1 MKSVFGRRQ
10 CGNGEPGYA
19 REKVMESYGNAENQA
34 ARKYGIDDSGLE
46 IATLLVKSGHLADS
60 QLTYAQRVKAK
71 LLTPRTLVGV
81 LLELGFFSRE
91 QLRETLRNNIVS
103 VKLGALL
110 VELGYLK
117 PAELQAAL
125 GIQRDGENC
134 KMLGEILV
142 EQRFIEEY
150 TLAEVLAFQL
160 GYPFIDLDAANIDR
174 ALLAKV
180 PQHWLSQHSFVPVKE
195 ENGKVVVAIADP
207 LNTEGRRT
215 AEKLFGQGTTSF
227 AICTMKAIRDTLTS
241 LKRGMVQGDG
251 PATDEH
257 TVTGIVNSIFEE
269 ALKEGASD
277 IHIEPMRSVL
287 RVRFRRDGML
297 VLYKD
302 FARELASPV
311 SSRIKVMAEA
321 DIAERRRHQDGRICY
336 ESAKSGSTLDMRVSF
351 YVTIHGEKI
360 VLRLLSMKGELLDLK
375 EIGMPARMLERFIDD
390 ALDTPSGVLIVTGP
404 TGSGKTST
412 LYSCVHHLNDLNTC
426 IVTAEEPVEYVI
438 EGIAQCSIN
447 QKIGVTFEETL
458 RHIVRQDPDIIV
470 LGEIRDSFSAETAI
484 QAALTGHKVLTTF
497 HTEDSVGGLLR
508 LMNMNIEPFLIAST
522 VVCVLA
528 QRLLRR
534 ICPECSETYLPT
546 PTELRRIG
554 YSNADLRGAEFRTG
568 RGCSKCRY
576 SGYRGRVGVF
586 EMLIL
591 NELVKDAILSK
602 KTSYEIRKISTESTG
617 MVTLLESGLC
627 KAAAGLVS
635 LHDTVRLL
643 PRIGKPRTIAE
654 IRRLLGE

>member
-1 MKSVFGRRQ
+1 MSAVKAKLPKRDGTRDAGEGFMESS
-10 CGNGEPGYA
+10 CNSGNGT
-19 REKVMESYGNAENQA
+19 V
-34 ARKYGIDDSGLE
+34 RKDGVVDSGLE
-46 IATLLVKSGHLADS
+46 IATLLVKSGYLADS
-60 QLTYAQRVKAK
+60 QLIYAQRVKAK
-71 LLTPRTLVGV
+71 LLSPRTLVAV
-81 LLELGFFSRE
+81 LLELGFFTRE
-91 QLRETLRNNIVS
+91 QLRETLRSHIIS

-117 PAELQAAL
+117 SSELQAAL

-160 GYPFIDLDAANIDR
+160 GLPYLDLDAAAIDR
-174 ALLAKV
+174 SLLARV
-180 PQHWLSQHSFVPVKE
+180 PQHWLTQHSFIPVKQE
-195 ENGKVVVAIADP
+195 GGHVLVAIADP
-207 LNTEGRRT
+207 LNMEGRKT
-215 AEKLFGQGTTSF
+215 AEKLFGQGTVF
-227 AICTMKAIRDTLTS
+227 AISTLKGIRDTVTS
-241 LKRGMVQGDG
+241 LKKGVLQGDCT
-251 PATDEH
+251 ATDEH
-257 TVTGIVNSIFEE
+257 TVTGIVNSLFEE

-297 VLYKD
+297 MLYKD
-302 FARELASPV
+302 FAKELALPI

-336 ESAKSGSTLDMRVSF
+336 ESAKSGATLDMRVSF
-351 YVTIHGEKI
+351 YITIHGEKI

-375 EIGMPARMLERFIDD
+375 EIGMPARMLDRFMDD

-412 LYSCVHHLNDLNTC
+412 LYSCVQHLNDLNTS

-497 HTEDSVGGLLR
+497 HTEDAVGGLLR
-508 LMNMNIEPFLIAST
+508 LMNMNIEAFLIAST

-534 ICPECSETYLPT
+534 ICPACSEPYLPT
-546 PTELRRIG
+546 STELRRIG
-554 YSNADLRGAEFRTG
+554 YSNVELRGAEFKVG
-568 RGCSKCRY
+568 RGCAKCRY
-576 SGYRGRVGVF
+576 
-586 EMLIL
+586 
-591 NELVKDAILSK
+591 
-602 KTSYEIRKISTESTG
+602 TPT
-617 MVTLLESGLC
+617 
-627 KAAAGLVS
+627 
-635 LHDTVRLL
+635 L
-643 PRIGKPRTIAE
+643 PR
-654 IRRLLGE
+654 

>member
-1 MKSVFGRRQ
+1 MQTDFTDGRTD
-10 CGNGEPGYA
+10 
-19 REKVMESYGNAENQA
+19 
-34 ARKYGIDDSGLE
+34 RKEGALDSGLE
-46 IATLLVKSGHLADS
+46 LAAMLVKGGLLADD
-60 QLTYAQRVKAK
+60 QLKYAQRVKNK
-71 LLTPRTLVGV
+71 LPAPRTLVAV
-81 LLELGFFSRE
+81 MLELSFFTRE
-91 QLRETLRNNIVS
+91 QLRETLRSNIVS

-125 GIQRDGENC
+125 GIQREGDNC

-142 EQRFIEEY
+142 EQRFIQEY
-150 TLAEVLAFQL
+150 TLAEALASQL
-160 GYPFIDLDAANIDR
+160 GYPYLELEASDIDR
-174 ALLAKV
+174 ALLARV
-180 PQHWLSQHSFVPVKE
+180 PPQWIAQHSFVPVRE
-195 ENGKVVVAIADP
+195 EHGQVLVAIADP
-207 LNTEGRRT
+207 LNVEGRKT
-215 AEKLFGQGTTSF
+215 AEKLFGAGTTF
-227 AICTMKAIRDTLTS
+227 AISTLKAIREAVTL
-241 LKRGMVQGDG
+241 LKRGIMQGDG
-251 PATDEH
+251 TATDEH

-269 ALKEGASD
+269 AVKEGASD
-277 IHIEPMRSVL
+277 IHIEPMRGAL
-287 RVRFRRDGML
+287 RIRFRRDGML
-297 VLYKD
+297 TLYKD
-302 FARELASPV
+302 FAKELALPI
-311 SSRIKVMAEA
+311 SSRIKVMSEA

-336 ESAKSGSTLDMRVSF
+336 ESAKSGSTIDMRVSF
-351 YVTIHGEKI
+351 YVTIYGEKI
-360 VLRLLSMKGELLDLK
+360 VLRLLSKKGELLDLK
-375 EIGMPARMLERFIDD
+375 EIGMPARMLEKFTDD

-412 LYSCVHHLNDLNTC
+412 LYSCIRHLNDLNTS

-470 LGEIRDSFSAETAI
+470 LGEMRDNFSAETAI

-508 LMNMNIEPFLIAST
+508 LMNMNIEAFLIAST
-522 VVCVLA
+522 VVCVLS

-534 ICPECSETYLPT
+534 ICPECAEPYLPT

-554 YSNADLRGAEFRTG
+554 YNNLDLRGAEFSIG

-591 NELVKDAILSK
+591 NEMVKDAILSK
-602 KTSYEIRKISTESTG
+602 KTSYEIRKISTETTG

-627 KAAAGLVS
+627 KAASGLVS
-635 LHDTVRLL
+635 LQDTVRLL
-643 PRIGKPRTIAE
+643 PRIGKPRSIAE

>member
-1 MKSVFGRRQ
+1 
-10 CGNGEPGYA
+10 
-19 REKVMESYGNAENQA
+19 MESAGSDGGGTD
-34 ARKYGIDDSGLE
+34 RKQGMSDSGLE
-46 IATLLVKSGHLADS
+46 IAAMLVKSGHLADD
-60 QLTYAQRVKAK
+60 QLKYAQRVKSK
-71 LLTPRTLVGV
+71 LLSPRTLISVM
-81 LLELGFFSRE
+81 LDLGFFSKE
-91 QLRETLRNNIVS
+91 QLRETLRSDIVS

-117 PAELQAAL
+117 PSELQAAL
-125 GIQRDGENC
+125 GLQLEGDNT

-160 GYPFIDLDAANIDR
+160 GYPYIELSAAAIDR
-174 ALLAKV
+174 TLLARV
-180 PQHWLSQHSFVPVKE
+180 PPHWIAQHRFIPVKE
-195 ENGKVVVAIADP
+195 ENGNVLVAIGDP
-207 LNTEGRRT
+207 LNMEARKT
-215 AEKLFGQGTTSF
+215 AEKLFGSGTTF
-227 AICTMKAIRDTLTS
+227 AISTLKGIREAIS
-241 LKRGMVQGDG
+241 ILKRGIIQGEG

-269 ALKEGASD
+269 ALKDGASD
-277 IHIEPMRSVL
+277 IHIEPMRGAL

-297 VLYKD
+297 SLYKD
-302 FARELASPV
+302 FAKELALPI

-336 ESAKSGSTLDMRVSF
+336 ESAKSGTTLDMRVSF
-351 YVTIHGEKI
+351 YVTIYGEKI

-375 EIGMPARMLERFIDD
+375 EIGMPARMLERFTDD

-426 IVTAEEPVEYVI
+426 IVTAEEPVEYLI
-438 EGIAQCSIN
+438 EGVAQCSIN
-447 QKIGVTFEETL
+447 PKIGVTFEETL
-458 RHIVRQDPDIIV
+458 RHIVRQDPDIVV

-508 LMNMNIEPFLIAST
+508 LMNMNIEAFLIAST

-534 ICPECSETYLPT
+534 ICPACSEPYQPT

-554 YSNADLRGAEFRTG
+554 YSNTELQGAEFAIG
-568 RGCSKCRY
+568 RGCPKCRF

-602 KTSYEIRKISTESTG
+602 KTSYEIRKISTETTG
-617 MVTLLESGLC
+617 MVSLLESGLC
-627 KAAAGLVS
+627 KAARGLVS
-635 LHDTVRLL
+635 LQDTVRLL
-643 PRIGKPRTIAE
+643 PRIGKPRPIVE

>member
-1 MKSVFGRRQ
+1 MQTDSS
-10 CGNGEPGYA
+10 
-19 REKVMESYGNAENQA
+19 ESGGTD
-34 ARKYGIDDSGLE
+34 RKEGASDSGIE
-46 IATLLVKSGHLADS
+46 IAGMLVKSGYLADT
-60 QLTYAQRVKAK
+60 QLHYAQRVKKK
-71 LLTPRTLVGV
+71 LLSPRTLIAVM
-81 LLELGFFSRE
+81 LELGFFTKE
-91 QLRETLRNNIVS
+91 QLRDTLRSNIVS

-125 GIQRDGENC
+125 GIQREGENG

-142 EQRFIEEY
+142 EQRFIEEF

-160 GYPFIDLDAANIDR
+160 GYPYLDLDLATIDR
-174 ALLAKV
+174 SLLARV
-180 PQHWLSQHSFVPVKE
+180 PPHWIAQHSFIPVKE
-195 ENGKVVVAIADP
+195 ENGRVLVAIADP
-207 LNTEGRRT
+207 LNMEGRKT
-215 AEKLFGQGTTSF
+215 AEKLFGAGTCF
-227 AICTMKAIRDTLTS
+227 AIATLKGIREAVSALR
-241 LKRGMVQGDG
+241 RGILQGDG
-251 PATDEH
+251 TATDEH

-269 ALKEGASD
+269 ALKDGASD
-277 IHIEPMRSVL
+277 IHIEPMRGNL
-287 RVRFRRDGML
+287 RVRFRRDGIL
-297 VLYKD
+297 ILYKD
-302 FARELASPV
+302 FPKELALPV

-351 YVTIHGEKI
+351 YVTIYGEKI
-360 VLRLLSMKGELLDLK
+360 VLRLLSKKGELLDLK
-375 EIGMPARMLERFIDD
+375 EIGMPARMLERFMDD
-390 ALDTPSGVLIVTGP
+390 ALDTPSGVMIITGP

-470 LGEIRDSFSAETAI
+470 LGEIRDNFSAETAI

-508 LMNMNIEPFLIAST
+508 LMNMNIEAFLIAST
-522 VVCVLA
+522 VVCVLS

-534 ICPECSETYLPT
+534 ICPECREPYLPT

-554 YSNADLRGAEFRTG
+554 YSNLELRGAEFSIG
-568 RGCSKCRY
+568 RGCAKCRY

-602 KTSYEIRKISTESTG
+602 KTSYEIRRISTESTG
-617 MVTLLESGLC
+617 MVTLLESGLS
-627 KAAAGLVS
+627 KAAQGVVS
-635 LHDTVRLL
+635 LQDTVRLL
-643 PRIGKPRTIAE
+643 PRIGKPRPIAE

>member
-1 MKSVFGRRQ
+1 MAPDGTLPVDTGRKE
-10 CGNGEPGYA
+10 GA
-19 REKVMESYGNAENQA
+19 S
-34 ARKYGIDDSGLE
+34 DSGFE
-46 IATLLVKSGHLADS
+46 IATLLIKSGHLS
-60 QLTYAQRVKAK
+60 EQQLGYAQRVKQK
-71 LLTPRTLVGV
+71 LLTPRTLTAVM
-81 LLELGFFSRE
+81 LELNFFSKDE
-91 QLRETLRNNIVS
+91 LRETLRHNIVS

-125 GIQRDGENC
+125 GIQRDGGHS
-134 KMLGEILV
+134 KMLGEVLV
-142 EQRFIEEY
+142 EQRFIEEF
-150 TLAEVLAFQL
+150 TLAEVVAFQL
-160 GYPFIDLDAANIDR
+160 GYPYLELDPEQVDR
-174 ALLAKV
+174 NLLGKM
-180 PQHWLSQHSFVPVKE
+180 PQHWIAQHSFIPVKE
-195 ENGKVVVAIADP
+195 EKGRVLVAIADP
-207 LNTEGRRT
+207 LNAEARRT
-215 AEKLFGQGTTSF
+215 AEKLFGPTTTF
-227 AICTMKAIRDTLTS
+227 AITTLKGIRETVS
-241 LKRGMVQGDG
+241 VLKRGIVQGDG
-251 PATDEH
+251 TATDEH

-269 ALKEGASD
+269 ALKEGVSD
-277 IHIEPMRSVL
+277 IHIEPMRAAL

-302 FARELASPV
+302 FPKELAMPV
-311 SSRIKVMAEA
+311 SSRIKIMAEA

-336 ESAKSGSTLDMRVSF
+336 ESAKSGAVLDLRVSF
-351 YVTIHGEKI
+351 YVTIYGEKT
-360 VLRLLSMKGELLDLK
+360 VLRLLSKKGDLLDLK
-375 EIGMPARMLERFIDD
+375 DIGMPARMLERFGDD

-412 LYSCVHHLNDLNTC
+412 LYSCVRYLNDPSTC
-426 IVTAEEPVEYVI
+426 IVTVEEPVEYVI
-438 EGIAQCSIN
+438 EGVAQCSIN
-447 QKIGVTFEETL
+447 QKIGVTFDETL

-508 LMNMNIEPFLIAST
+508 LMNMSIEPFLIAST

-534 ICPECSETYLPT
+534 ICPDCRESYLPT

-554 YSNADLRGAEFRTG
+554 YSNQELRGAEFSIG
-568 RGCSKCRY
+568 RGCPKCRY

-617 MVTLLESGLC
+617 MVTLLESGLA
-627 KAAAGLVS
+627 KAAQGIVS
-635 LHDTVRLL
+635 LQDTVRLL
-643 PRIGKPRTIAE
+643 PRIGKPRPIQE
-654 IRRLLGE
+654 IRHLLGE

>member
-1 MKSVFGRRQ
+1 MQTDFTDGRTD
-10 CGNGEPGYA
+10 
-19 REKVMESYGNAENQA
+19 
-34 ARKYGIDDSGLE
+34 RKEGALDSGLE
-46 IATLLVKSGHLADS
+46 LAAMLVKGGLLADD
-60 QLTYAQRVKAK
+60 QLKYAQRVKNK
-71 LLTPRTLVGV
+71 LPAPRTLVAV
-81 LLELGFFSRE
+81 MLELSFFTRE
-91 QLRETLRNNIVS
+91 QLRETLRSNIVS

-125 GIQRDGENC
+125 GIQREGDNC

-142 EQRFIEEY
+142 EQRFIQEY
-150 TLAEVLAFQL
+150 TLAEALASQL
-160 GYPFIDLDAANIDR
+160 GYPYLELEASDIDR
-174 ALLAKV
+174 ALLARV
-180 PQHWLSQHSFVPVKE
+180 PPQWIAQHSFVPVRE
-195 ENGKVVVAIADP
+195 EHGQVLVAIADP
-207 LNTEGRRT
+207 LNVEGRKT
-215 AEKLFGQGTTSF
+215 AEKLFGAGTTF
-227 AICTMKAIRDTLTS
+227 AISTLKAIREAVTL
-241 LKRGMVQGDG
+241 LKRGIMQGDG
-251 PATDEH
+251 TATDEH

-269 ALKEGASD
+269 AVKEGASD
-277 IHIEPMRSVL
+277 IHIEPMRGAL
-287 RVRFRRDGML
+287 RIRFRRDGML
-297 VLYKD
+297 TLYKD
-302 FARELASPV
+302 FAKELALPI
-311 SSRIKVMAEA
+311 SSRIKVMSEA

-336 ESAKSGSTLDMRVSF
+336 ESAKSGSTIDMRVSF
-351 YVTIHGEKI
+351 YVTIYGEKI
-360 VLRLLSMKGELLDLK
+360 VLRLLSKKGELLDLK
-375 EIGMPARMLERFIDD
+375 EIGMPARMLEKFTDD

-412 LYSCVHHLNDLNTC
+412 LYSCIRHLNDLNTS

-470 LGEIRDSFSAETAI
+470 LGEMRDNFSAETAI

-508 LMNMNIEPFLIAST
+508 LMNMNIEAFLIAST
-522 VVCVLA
+522 VVCVLSP
-528 QRLLRR
+528 RLLRR
-534 ICPECSETYLPT
+534 ICPECAEPYLPT

-554 YSNADLRGAEFRTG
+554 YNNLDLRGAEFSIG

-591 NELVKDAILSK
+591 NEMVKDAILSK
-602 KTSYEIRKISTESTG
+602 KTSYEIRKISTETTG

-627 KAAAGLVS
+627 KAASGLVS
-635 LHDTVRLL
+635 LQDTVRLL
-643 PRIGKPRTIAE
+643 PRIGKPRSIAE

>member
-1 MKSVFGRRQ
+1 MDSIYVSSTDRKE
-10 CGNGEPGYA
+10 GE
-19 REKVMESYGNAENQA
+19 S
-34 ARKYGIDDSGLE
+34 DSGLE
-46 IATLLVKSGHLADS
+46 LAAMLVRSGFLESD
-60 QLTYAQRVKAK
+60 QLKYAQRVKRK
-71 LLTPRTLVGV
+71 LPTQRTLIAVM
-81 LLELGFFSRE
+81 LELGFFTRE
-91 QLRETLRNNIVS
+91 QLRETLRSNIVS

-125 GIQRDGENC
+125 GIQREGDNC

-142 EQRFIEEY
+142 EQRFIQEY
-150 TLAEVLAFQL
+150 TLAEALASQL
-160 GYPFIDLDAANIDR
+160 GYPYIELEAGDIDR
-174 ALLAKV
+174 ALLARV
-180 PQHWLSQHSFVPVKE
+180 PPQWIAQHSFIPVRE
-195 ENGKVVVAIADP
+195 EHGQVVVAIADP
-207 LNTEGRRT
+207 LNLEGRKT
-215 AEKLFGQGTTSF
+215 AEKLFGTGTTF
-227 AICTMKAIRDTLTS
+227 AIATLKGIREVVST
-241 LKRGMVQGDG
+241 LKRGILQGDST
-251 PATDEH
+251 ATDEH

-277 IHIEPMRSVL
+277 IHIEPMRSAL

-297 VLYKD
+297 TLYKD
-302 FARELASPV
+302 FAKELAMPI

-321 DIAERRRHQDGRICY
+321 DIAERRRHQDGRLCY

-351 YVTIHGEKI
+351 YVTIYGEKI
-360 VLRLLSMKGELLDLK
+360 VLRLLSKKGELLDLHD
-375 EIGMPARMLERFIDD
+375 IGMPSRMLEKFMDD

-412 LYSCVHHLNDLNTC
+412 LYSCVRHLNAPNTC

-508 LMNMNIEPFLIAST
+508 LMNMNIEAFLIAST
-522 VVCVLA
+522 VVCVLS

-534 ICPECSETYLPT
+534 ICPECTEPYLPT

-554 YSNADLRGAEFRTG
+554 YSNLDLRGAEFSIG

-586 EMLIL
+586 EMLVL

-602 KTSYEIRKISTESTG
+602 KTSYEIRKISTETTG
-617 MVTLLESGLC
+617 MVTLLECGLC
-627 KAAAGLVS
+627 KAARGEVS
-635 LHDTVRLL
+635 LQDAVRLL
-643 PRIGKPRTIAE
+643 PRIGKPRPIAE

>member
-1 MKSVFGRRQ
+1 MPTDLIHGSSTERK
-10 CGNGEPGYA
+10 E
-19 REKVMESYGNAENQA
+19 RES
-34 ARKYGIDDSGLE
+34 DSGQEL
-46 IATLLVKSGHLADS
+46 AAMLVKSGFLDAD
-60 QLTYAQRVKAK
+60 QLKYAQRVKRK
-71 LLTPRTLVGV
+71 LPTQRTLIAVM
-81 LLELGFFSRE
+81 LELNLFTRD
-91 QLRETLRNNIVS
+91 QLRDTLRCNIVS

-117 PAELQAAL
+117 PSELQAAL
-125 GIQRDGENC
+125 GIQMEGDNC

-142 EQRFIEEY
+142 EQRFIQEY
-150 TLAEVLAFQL
+150 TLAEALASQL
-160 GYPFIDLDAANIDR
+160 GFPYLELDATQIDR
-174 ALLAKV
+174 ALLARV
-180 PQHWLSQHSFVPVKE
+180 PPQWIAQHSFIPVRE
-195 ENGKVVVAIADP
+195 ENGQIVVAIADP
-207 LNTEGRRT
+207 LNLEGRRT
-215 AEKLFGQGTTSF
+215 AEKLFGAGTTF
-227 AICTMKAIRDTLTS
+227 AISTLKGIREVVST
-241 LKRGMVQGDG
+241 LKRGVLQTDNT
-251 PATDEH
+251 ATDEH

-269 ALKEGASD
+269 ALREGASD
-277 IHIEPMRSVL
+277 IHIEPMRGTL

-297 VLYKD
+297 TLYKD
-302 FARELASPV
+302 FSRELAMPI

-351 YVTIHGEKI
+351 YVTIYGEKI
-360 VLRLLSMKGELLDLK
+360 VLRLLSKKGELLDLND
-375 EIGMPARMLERFIDD
+375 IGMPARMLEKFMDD

-412 LYSCVHHLNDLNTC
+412 LYSCIRHLNDPSSC

-447 QKIGVTFEETL
+447 HKIGVTFEETL

-470 LGEIRDSFSAETAI
+470 LGEIRDNFSAETAI

-508 LMNMNIEPFLIAST
+508 LMNMNIEAFLIAST
-522 VVCVLA
+522 VVCVLS

-534 ICPECSETYLPT
+534 ICPECAEPYLPT

-554 YSNADLRGAEFRTG
+554 YSNLDLRGAQFSIG
-568 RGCSKCRY
+568 RGCPKCRY
-576 SGYRGRVGVF
+576 SGYRGRIGVF
-586 EMLIL
+586 EMLVL
-591 NELVKDAILSK
+591 NELVKDAILGK
-602 KTSYEIRKISTESTG
+602 KTSYEIRKISIESTG

-627 KAAAGLVS
+627 KAARGEVS
-635 LHDTVRLL
+635 LQDAVRLL
-643 PRIGKPRTIAE
+643 PRIGRPRPITE

>member
-1 MKSVFGRRQ
+1 METAGSNAAGSGR
-10 CGNGEPGYA
+10 
-19 REKVMESYGNAENQA
+19 KDES
-34 ARKYGIDDSGLE
+34 RDSGLE
-46 IATLLVKSGHLADS
+46 IATLLIKSGFLADE
-60 QLTYAQRVKAK
+60 QLKYAQRVKNK
-71 LLTPRTLVGV
+71 LLTPRTLVAV
-81 LLELGFFSRE
+81 MLELGFFSKE
-91 QLRETLRNNIVS
+91 QLRETLRSNIVS

-125 GIQRDGENC
+125 GLQRDGGHS
-134 KMLGEILV
+134 KMLGEVLV

-150 TLAEVLAFQL
+150 TLAEVIAFQL
-160 GYPFIDLDAANIDR
+160 GYPYLDLDPETVDR
-174 ALLAKV
+174 TLLAKM
-180 PQHWLSQHSFVPVKE
+180 PQHWIAQHSFIPVKE
-195 ENGKVVVAIADP
+195 EKGRVLVAIADP
-207 LNTEGRRT
+207 LNMEARRS
-215 AEKLFGQGTTSF
+215 AEKLFGSGTCF
-227 AICTMKAIRDTLTS
+227 AIATLKGIRETVSS
-241 LKRGMVQGDG
+241 LKRGVVQGDG
-251 PATDEH
+251 TATDEH

-269 ALKEGASD
+269 ALKDGVSD
-277 IHIEPMRSVL
+277 IHIEPLRAAL

-297 VLYKD
+297 LLYKD
-302 FARELASPV
+302 FQKELAMPI

-336 ESAKSGSTLDMRVSF
+336 ESAKSGSVLDMRVSF
-351 YVTIHGEKI
+351 YVTIYGEKI
-360 VLRLLSMKGELLDLK
+360 VLRLLSKKGDLLDLK
-375 EIGMPARMLERFIDD
+375 DIGMPSRMLERFIDD
-390 ALDTPSGVLIVTGP
+390 ALDTPSGVMIVTGP

-412 LYSCVHHLNDLNTC
+412 LYSCVRQLNDPSTC

-447 QKIGVTFEETL
+447 PKIGVTFEETL

-508 LMNMNIEPFLIAST
+508 LMNMNIEAFLIAST
-522 VVCVLA
+522 VVCVLS

-534 ICPECSETYLPT
+534 ICPDCSEPYLPT

-554 YSNADLRGAEFRTG
+554 YSNLELRGADFSIG
-568 RGCSKCRY
+568 RGCPKCRY

-617 MVTLLESGLC
+617 MVTLLESGLS
-627 KAAAGLVS
+627 KAAQGIVS
-635 LHDTVRLL
+635 LQDTVRLL
-643 PRIGKPRTIAE
+643 PRIGKPRPIAE
-654 IRRLLGE
+654 IRHLLGE

>member
-1 MKSVFGRRQ
+1 MQTHGSSGSDRKEV
-10 CGNGEPGYA
+10 GE
-19 REKVMESYGNAENQA
+19 
-34 ARKYGIDDSGLE
+34 SGVE
-46 IATLLVKSGHLADS
+46 IASLLVKSGCLTEE
-60 QLTYAQRVKAK
+60 QLTYAQRVKGK
-71 LLTPRTLVGV
+71 LASPRTLTAVM
-81 LLELGFFSRE
+81 LELGFFSKE
-91 QLRETLRNNIVS
+91 QLRETLRRNIVS

-125 GIQRDGENC
+125 GHQLEGENT

-160 GYPFIDLDAANIDR
+160 GYPFLDLDAASIDR
-174 ALLAKV
+174 NLLAKV
-180 PQHWLSQHSFVPVKE
+180 PPHWIAQHSFIPVKE
-195 ENGKVVVAIADP
+195 ENGQVVVAIADP
-207 LNTEGRRT
+207 LNMEGRKT
-215 AEKLFGQGTTSF
+215 AEKLFGSGTTF
-227 AICTMKAIRDTLTS
+227 AIATLKGIRSAVSS
-241 LKRGMVQGDG
+241 LKRGIVQADG
-251 PATDEH
+251 TATDEH

-269 ALKEGASD
+269 AFKEGASD
-277 IHIEPMRSVL
+277 IHIEPMRSAL

-297 VLYKD
+297 TLYKD
-302 FARELASPV
+302 FSKELALPIA
-311 SSRIKVMAEA
+311 SRIKVMAEA

-336 ESAKSGSTLDMRVSF
+336 ESAKSGATLDMRVSF
-351 YVTIHGEKI
+351 YVTIYGEKI

-375 EIGMPARMLERFIDD
+375 EIGMSARMLERFMDD

-412 LYSCVHHLNDLNTC
+412 LYSCVHHLNNLNTS

-458 RHIVRQDPDIIV
+458 RHIVRQDPDTVV
-470 LGEIRDSFSAETAI
+470 LGEIRDTFSAETAI

-508 LMNMNIEPFLIAST
+508 LMNMNIEAFLIAST

-534 ICPECSETYLPT
+534 ICPDCAEPYLPT

-554 YSNADLRGAEFRTG
+554 YSNNELRGAEFLLG
-568 RGCSKCRY
+568 RGCAKCRY

-602 KTSYEIRKISTESTG
+602 KTSYEIRKISTETTG
-617 MVTLLESGLC
+617 LVTLLESGLC
-627 KAAAGLVS
+627 KAARGVVS
-635 LHDTVRLL
+635 LQDTVRLL
-643 PRIGKPRTIAE
+643 PRIGKPRSIAE

>member
-1 MKSVFGRRQ
+1 MQ
-10 CGNGEPGYA
+10 GEVTNDA
-19 REKVMESYGNAENQA
+19 TA
-34 ARKYGIDDSGLE
+34 ARKDGTSDSGLE
-46 IATLLVKSGHLADS
+46 IATLLVKSGYLADG
-60 QLTYAQRVKAK
+60 QLTYAQRVKKK
-71 LLTPRTLVGV
+71 LPTPRTLIAVM
-81 LLELGFFSRE
+81 LELNFFTKE

-125 GIQRDGENC
+125 GIQRDGGHS
-134 KMLGEILV
+134 KMLGEVLV
-142 EQRFIEEY
+142 EQRFIEDF
-150 TLAEVLAFQL
+150 TLAEVIAFQL
-160 GYPFIDLDAANIDR
+160 GFPYLDLTPEMIDR
-174 ALLAKV
+174 ALLSRM
-180 PQHWLSQHSFVPVKE
+180 PQHWIAQHSFIPVKE
-195 ENGKVVVAIADP
+195 DKGQILVAIADP
-207 LNTEGRRT
+207 LNLEARRT
-215 AEKLFGQGTTSF
+215 AEKLFGTGTSF
-227 AICTMKAIRDTLTS
+227 AIATLKGIRETVSS
-241 LKRGMVQGDG
+241 LKRGIVPGDG
-251 PATDEH
+251 TATDEH

-269 ALKEGASD
+269 ALKDGVSD
-277 IHIEPMRSVL
+277 IHIEPMHAAL

-302 FARELASPV
+302 FTKELAMPV
-311 SSRIKVMAEA
+311 SSRIKIMAEA

-336 ESAKSGSTLDMRVSF
+336 ESAKSGTTLDMRVSF
-351 YVTIHGEKI
+351 YVTIYGEKI
-360 VLRLLSMKGELLDLK
+360 VLRLLSKKGDLLDLK
-375 EIGMPARMLERFIDD
+375 DIGMPSRMLEHFMDD
-390 ALDTPSGVLIVTGP
+390 ALDTPSGVIIVTGP

-412 LYSCVHHLNDLNTC
+412 LYSCVRHLNDPSTC

-447 QKIGVTFEETL
+447 PKIGVTFEETL
-458 RHIVRQDPDIIV
+458 RHIVRQDPDVIV

-508 LMNMNIEPFLIAST
+508 LMNMNIEAFLIAST

-534 ICPECSETYLPT
+534 ICPDCCEPYLPT
-546 PTELRRIG
+546 PTELRRIS
-554 YSNADLRGAEFRTG
+554 YSNAELRGAEFSIG
-568 RGCSKCRY
+568 RGCPKCRY

-602 KTSYEIRKISTESTG
+602 KTSYEIRKISTDTTG
-617 MVTLLESGLC
+617 MVTLLEAGLS
-627 KAAAGLVS
+627 KAAQGLVS
-635 LHDTVRLL
+635 LQDTVRLL
-643 PRIGKPRTIAE
+643 PRIGKPRPIAE
-654 IRRLLGE
+654 IRHLLGE

>member
-1 MKSVFGRRQ
+1 
-10 CGNGEPGYA
+10 
-19 REKVMESYGNAENQA
+19 MESYGNYPNQA
-34 ARKYGIDDSGLE
+34 VRKDGMDDSGLE
-46 IATLLVKSGHLADS
+46 IASLLVKSGYLAEN
-60 QLTYAQRVKAK
+60 QLAYAQRVKTK
-71 LLTPRTLVGV
+71 LVTPRTLIAV

-91 QLRETLRNNIVS
+91 QLRETLRSNIVS

-110 VELGYLK
+110 VELGHLK

-125 GIQRDGENC
+125 GIQRDGDNC

-160 GYPFIDLDAANIDR
+160 GYPFIDLQASDIDR
-174 ALLAKV
+174 SLLAKV
-180 PQHWLSQHSFVPVKE
+180 PQHWLAQHNFVPVRE
-195 ENGKVVVAIADP
+195 ENGQILVAIADP
-207 LNTEGRRT
+207 LNLEGRRT
-215 AEKLFGQGTTSF
+215 AEKLFGQGNTIFT
-227 AICTMKAIRDTLTS
+227 ICTMKAIREAFTL
-241 LKRGMVQGDG
+241 LKRGMIQGDG
-251 PATDEH
+251 TATDEH
-257 TVTGIVNSIFEE
+257 TVTGIVNTIFEE

-302 FARELASPV
+302 LAKELALPV

-336 ESAKSGSTLDMRVSF
+336 ESPKTGATLDMRVSF
-351 YVTIHGEKI
+351 YITIHGEKI

-375 EIGMPARMLERFIDD
+375 EIGMPGRMLERFIDD

-412 LYSCVHHLNDLNTC
+412 LYSCVQHLNELSTS

-508 LMNMNIEPFLIAST
+508 LMNMDIEAFLIAST

-534 ICPECSETYLPT
+534 VCPECAETYLPN

-554 YSNADLRGAEFRTG
+554 YSNIDLRGAEFKAG

-586 EMLIL
+586 EMLVL

-602 KTSYEIRKISTESTG
+602 KTSYEIRKISTETTG

-627 KAAAGLVS
+627 KAARGEVS

-643 PRIGKPRTIAE
+643 PRIGKPRPIAE

>member
-1 MKSVFGRRQ
+1 MHNNFT
-10 CGNGEPGYA
+10 
-19 REKVMESYGNAENQA
+19 YGSSAD
-34 ARKYGIDDSGLE
+34 RKEGASDSGLE
-46 IATLLVKSGHLADS
+46 LAAILARSGYLAEE
-60 QLTYAQRVKAK
+60 QLSYAQRVKRK
-71 LLTPRTLVGV
+71 LPVPRTLIAVMM
-81 LLELGFFSRE
+81 ELGFFTRD
-91 QLRETLRNNIVS
+91 QLRDALRSNIIS

-125 GIQRDGENC
+125 GIQHEGDHG

-142 EQRFIEEY
+142 EQGFIEEY
-150 TLAEVLAFQL
+150 TLAEALASQL
-160 GYPFIDLDAANIDR
+160 GYPYLELEASEVDR
-174 ALLAKV
+174 SLLARV
-180 PQHWLSQHSFVPVKE
+180 PPQWIAQHSFIPVRE
-195 ENGKVVVAIADP
+195 ENGEVLVAIADP
-207 LNTEGRRT
+207 LNMEGIKT
-215 AEKLFGQGTTSF
+215 AEKLFGAGTTF
-227 AICTMKAIRDTLTS
+227 AISTLKSIREVVST
-241 LKRGMVQGDG
+241 LKRGVIQGEG

-269 ALKEGASD
+269 ALKEAASD
-277 IHIEPMRSVL
+277 IHIEPMRDAL

-297 VLYKD
+297 SLYKD
-302 FARELASPV
+302 FAKELSMPV

-351 YVTIHGEKI
+351 YVTIYGEKI
-360 VLRLLSMKGELLDLK
+360 VLRLLSKKGELLDLK
-375 EIGMPARMLERFIDD
+375 EIGLPSRMLEKFLDD

-412 LYSCVHHLNDLNTC
+412 LYSCVRHLNDLNTC

-447 QKIGVTFEETL
+447 PKIGVTFDETL

-508 LMNMNIEPFLIAST
+508 LMNMNIEAFLIAST

-534 ICPECSETYLPT
+534 ICPDCAEPYQPT
-546 PTELRRIG
+546 PTDLRRIG
-554 YSNADLRGAEFRTG
+554 YSTADLKGAEFKVG

-602 KTSYEIRKISTESTG
+602 KTSYEIRKVSTESTG

-627 KAAAGLVS
+627 KAASGLVS
-635 LHDTVRLL
+635 LQDAVRLL
-643 PRIGKPRTIAE
+643 PRIGKPRSIAE
-654 IRRLLGE
+654 IHRLLGE

>member
-1 MKSVFGRRQ
+1 
-10 CGNGEPGYA
+10 
-19 REKVMESYGNAENQA
+19 MENESSNQA
-34 ARKYGIDDSGLE
+34 STDRKEGASDSGLE
-46 IATLLVKSGHLADS
+46 IAGMLIKSGYLAEE
-60 QLTYAQRVKAK
+60 QLGYAQRVQKK
-71 LLTPRTLVGV
+71 LPTPRTLIAVM
-81 LLELGFFSRE
+81 LELNFFSNE
-91 QLRETLRNNIVS
+91 QLRETLRSNIVS

-117 PAELQAAL
+117 PTELQAAL
-125 GIQRDGENC
+125 GIQRDGGHS
-134 KMLGEILV
+134 KMLGEVLV

-150 TLAEVLAFQL
+150 TLAEVVAFQL
-160 GYPFIDLDAANIDR
+160 GYPYLHLEPEIVDR
-174 ALLAKV
+174 SLLAKM
-180 PQHWLSQHSFVPVKE
+180 PQHWIAQHSFIPVKQE
-195 ENGKVVVAIADP
+195 KGHVLVAIADP
-207 LNTEGRRT
+207 LNAEARRT
-215 AEKLFGQGTTSF
+215 AEKLFGAGTAF
-227 AICTMKAIRDTLTS
+227 AITTLKAIRETVST
-241 LKRGMVQGDG
+241 LKRGALHSDST
-251 PATDEH
+251 ATDEH

-269 ALKEGASD
+269 ALKDGVSD
-277 IHIEPMRSVL
+277 IHIEPMRSAL

-302 FARELASPV
+302 FPKELAMPL
-311 SSRIKVMAEA
+311 SSRIKIMAEA

-336 ESAKSGSTLDMRVSF
+336 ESAKSGTTLDLRVSF
-351 YVTIHGEKI
+351 YVTIYGEKT
-360 VLRLLSMKGELLDLK
+360 VLRLLSKKGDLLDLK
-375 EIGMPARMLERFIDD
+375 DIGMPARMLDRFTDD

-412 LYSCVHHLNDLNTC
+412 LYSCVRYLNDPSTC
-426 IVTAEEPVEYVI
+426 IVTVEEPVEYII

-447 QKIGVTFEETL
+447 QKIGVTFDETL

-534 ICPECSETYLPT
+534 ICPDCREPYLPS

-554 YSNADLRGAEFRTG
+554 YSNQELRGAEFSVG
-568 RGCSKCRY
+568 RGCPKCRY

-586 EMLIL
+586 EVLIP

-602 KTSYEIRKISTESTG
+602 QTSYEIRKISTETTG
-617 MVTLLESGLC
+617 MVTLLESGLA
-627 KAAAGLVS
+627 KAARGVVS
-635 LHDTVRLL
+635 LQDAVRLL
-643 PRIGKPRTIAE
+643 PRIGKPRPIHE
-654 IRRLLGE
+654 IRHLLGE

>member
-1 MKSVFGRRQ
+1 MQ
-10 CGNGEPGYA
+10 
-19 REKVMESYGNAENQA
+19 SYGNWDRQKD
-34 ARKYGIDDSGLE
+34 RKDGSDDSGLE

-110 VELGYLK
+110 VELGYLR
-117 PAELQAAL
+117 PSELQAAL

-160 GYPFIDLDAANIDR
+160 GYPFIDLEAANIDR
-174 ALLAKV
+174 CLLAKV
-180 PQHWLSQHSFVPVKE
+180 PQHWLAQHSFVPVKE
-195 ENGKVVVAIADP
+195 EDGKVVVAIADP
-207 LNTEGRRT
+207 LNTEGRKT
-215 AEKLFGQGTTSF
+215 AEKLFGQGTTTF
-227 AICTMKAIRDTLTS
+227 AICTMKAIRDALS
-241 LKRGMVQGDG
+241 LLKRGMVQGDG
-251 PATDEH
+251 TATDEH

-302 FARELASPV
+302 LARELASPV

-336 ESAKSGSTLDMRVSF
+336 ESAKSGSILDMRVSF
-351 YVTIHGEKI
+351 YITIHGEKI

-438 EGIAQCSIN
+438 EGTAQCSIN

-508 LMNMNIEPFLIAST
+508 LMNMNIEAFLIAST
-522 VVCVLA
+522 VVCVLS

-554 YSNADLRGAEFRTG
+554 YSNADLHGAEFRSG
-568 RGCSKCRY
+568 RGCAKCRY
-576 SGYRGRVGVF
+576 SGYRGRIGVF

-617 MVTLLESGLC
+617 MVTLLEAGLC

-635 LHDTVRLL
+635 LQDTVRLL
-643 PRIGKPRTIAE
+643 PRIGKPRPIAE

>member
-1 MKSVFGRRQ
+1 
-10 CGNGEPGYA
+10 
-19 REKVMESYGNAENQA
+19 MESEITNEAGP
-34 ARKYGIDDSGLE
+34 ARKDGTLDSGLE
-46 IATLLVKSGHLADS
+46 IASMLVRTGCLADD
-60 QLTYAQRVKAK
+60 QLTYAQRVKKK
-71 LLTPRTLVGV
+71 LLTPQTLISVM
-81 LLELGFFSRE
+81 LELNFFTKE

-125 GIQRDGENC
+125 GIQRDGGHA
-134 KMLGEILV
+134 KMLGEVLV

-150 TLAEVLAFQL
+150 TLAEVLAYQL
-160 GYPFIDLDAANIDR
+160 GYPFLDLDPEQVDR
-174 ALLAKV
+174 ALLARM
-180 PQHWLSQHSFVPVKE
+180 PQHWIAQHSFIPVKE
-195 ENGKVVVAIADP
+195 ERGRVLVAIADP
-207 LNTEGRRT
+207 LNTEARRT
-215 AEKLFGQGTTSF
+215 AEKLFGTGTSF
-227 AICTMKAIRDTLTS
+227 AITTLKGIRETVST
-241 LKRGMVQGDG
+241 LKRGVLQSDG
-251 PATDEH
+251 TATDEH

-269 ALKEGASD
+269 ALREGVSD
-277 IHIEPMRSVL
+277 IHIEPMRAAL

-302 FARELASPV
+302 FPKELALPL
-311 SSRIKVMAEA
+311 SSRIKIMAEA

-336 ESAKSGSTLDMRVSF
+336 ESAKSGQVLDLRVSF
-351 YVTIHGEKI
+351 YVTIYGEKT
-360 VLRLLSMKGELLDLK
+360 VLRLLSKKGDLLDLK
-375 EIGMPARMLERFIDD
+375 DIGMPARMLERFTDD

-404 TGSGKTST
+404 TGSGKTSS
-412 LYSCVHHLNDLNTC
+412 LYSCIRHLNDPGSC
-426 IVTAEEPVEYVI
+426 IVTVEEPVEYII
-438 EGIAQCSIN
+438 EGVAQCSIN
-447 QKIGVTFEETL
+447 QKIGVTFDETL

-470 LGEIRDSFSAETAI
+470 LGEIRDAFSAETAI

-534 ICPECSETYLPT
+534 ICPDCREPYLPT
-546 PTELRRIG
+546 PTELRRVG
-554 YSNADLRGAEFRTG
+554 YSNQELRGAEFSVG
-568 RGCSKCRY
+568 RGCPKCRY

-602 KTSYEIRKISTESTG
+602 KTSYEIRKISTETTG

-627 KAAAGLVS
+627 KAAQGMVS
-635 LHDTVRLL
+635 LQDTVRLL
-643 PRIGKPRTIAE
+643 PRIGKPRPINE
-654 IRRLLGE
+654 IRHLLGE

>member
-1 MKSVFGRRQ
+1 MLTAGSEASGTDRKEGS
-10 CGNGEPGYA
+10 GE
-19 REKVMESYGNAENQA
+19 
-34 ARKYGIDDSGLE
+34 SGLE
-46 IATLLVKSGHLADS
+46 IAGMLVKSGYLADE
-60 QLTYAQRVKAK
+60 QLSYAQRVKSK
-71 LLTPRTLVGV
+71 LLSPRTLIAVM
-81 LLELGFFSRE
+81 LELGFFSKE
-91 QLRETLRNNIVS
+91 ELRETLRTNIVS

-125 GIQRDGENC
+125 GIQREGDNG

-160 GYPFIDLDAANIDR
+160 GFPYLDLDAASIDR
-174 ALLAKV
+174 ALLARV
-180 PQHWLSQHSFVPVKE
+180 PPHWIAQHSFIPVKE
-195 ENGKVVVAIADP
+195 ENGKVLVAIADP
-207 LNTEGRRT
+207 LNLEGRKT
-215 AEKLFGQGTTSF
+215 AEKLFGSGTIF
-227 AICTMKAIRDTLTS
+227 AISTLKGIRNAITS
-241 LKRGMVQGDG
+241 LKRGIVQGDG
-251 PATDEH
+251 TATDEH

-269 ALKEGASD
+269 AVKEGASD
-277 IHIEPMRSVL
+277 IHIEPMRGAL

-297 VLYKD
+297 ILYKD
-302 FARELASPV
+302 FAKELSLPI

-351 YVTIHGEKI
+351 YVTIYGGKI

-375 EIGMPARMLERFIDD
+375 EIGMPARMLEKFIDD
-390 ALDTPSGVLIVTGP
+390 ALDTPSGVMIITGP

-412 LYSCVHHLNDLNTC
+412 LYSCVHHLNDLNTS

-497 HTEDSVGGLLR
+497 HTEDSIGGLLR
-508 LMNMNIEPFLIAST
+508 LMNMNIEAFLIAST

-534 ICPECSETYLPT
+534 ICPECREPYLPT

-554 YSNADLRGAEFRTG
+554 YSNTELRGAEFSIG

-591 NELVKDAILSK
+591 NEMVKDAILSK
-602 KTSYEIRKISTESTG
+602 KTSYEIRKISTETTG

-627 KAAAGLVS
+627 KAALGLVS
-635 LHDTVRLL
+635 LQDTVRLL
-643 PRIGKPRTIAE
+643 PRIGKPRPIAE

>member
-1 MKSVFGRRQ
+1 MQTGCDDGSKIGRKD
-10 CGNGEPGYA
+10 GT
-19 REKVMESYGNAENQA
+19 S
-34 ARKYGIDDSGLE
+34 DSGLE
-46 IATLLVKSGHLADS
+46 IATMLVKSGYLAED
-60 QLTYAQRVKAK
+60 QLRYAQRVKGK
-71 LLTPRTLVGV
+71 LVSPRTLTAVM
-81 LLELGFFSRE
+81 LELGFFSKD
-91 QLRETLRNNIVS
+91 QLRDTLRNNIVS

-117 PAELQAAL
+117 QSELQAAL
-125 GIQRDGENC
+125 GLQRDGDNT

-150 TLAEVLAFQL
+150 TLAEALAFQL
-160 GYPFIDLDAANIDR
+160 GYPYMDVEPADIDR
-174 ALLAKV
+174 ALLGKV
-180 PQHWLSQHSFVPVKE
+180 PPHWIAQHSFIPIRE
-195 ENGKVVVAIADP
+195 ENGKVLVAIADP
-207 LNTEGRRT
+207 LNVDTRKT
-215 AEKLFGQGTTSF
+215 AEKLFGAETTF
-227 AICTMKAIRDTLTS
+227 AIATLKGIREAFTT
-241 LKRGMVQGDG
+241 LKRGISHGDG

-269 ALKEGASD
+269 ALKDKTSD

-297 VLYKD
+297 TLYKD
-302 FARELASPV
+302 FAKELAMPI

-336 ESAKSGSTLDMRVSF
+336 ESAKSGITLDMRVSF
-351 YVTIHGEKI
+351 YVTIYGEKI
-360 VLRLLSMKGELLDLK
+360 VLRLLSKKGELLDLK
-375 EIGMPARMLERFIDD
+375 DIGMPARMLERFIDD
-390 ALDTPSGVLIVTGP
+390 AVDTPSGVVIVTGP

-412 LYSCVHHLNDLNTC
+412 LYSCIHHLNDLNTC

-470 LGEIRDSFSAETAI
+470 LGEIRDNFSADTAI
-484 QAALTGHKVLTTF
+484 QAALTGHKVFTTF
-497 HTEDSVGGLLR
+497 HTEDAVGGLLR
-508 LMNMNIEPFLIAST
+508 LMNMNIEAFLIAST

-534 ICPECSETYLPT
+534 ICPECSEPYLPN
-546 PTELRRIG
+546 PSELRRIG
-554 YSNADLRGAEFRTG
+554 YSNTELRGADFRLG

-591 NELVKDAILSK
+591 NEMVKDAILSK

-627 KAAAGLVS
+627 KAARGLVS
-635 LHDTVRLL
+635 LQDTVRLL
-643 PRIGKPRTIAE
+643 PRIGKPRPIME

>member
-1 MKSVFGRRQ
+1 MQTELADGSS
-10 CGNGEPGYA
+10 
-19 REKVMESYGNAENQA
+19 MD
-34 ARKYGIDDSGLE
+34 RKEGSSDSGLE
-46 IATLLVKSGHLADS
+46 LAAMLVRCGLLGDE
-60 QLTYAQRVKAK
+60 QLKYAQRVKRK
-71 LLTPRTLVGV
+71 LPSPRTLIAVM
-81 LLELGFFSRE
+81 LDLSLFSRE
-91 QLRETLRNNIVS
+91 QLRDTLRSNIVS

-117 PAELQAAL
+117 PTELQAAL
-125 GIQRDGENC
+125 AIQREGDNC

-142 EQRFIEEY
+142 EQRFIQEY
-150 TLAEVLAFQL
+150 TLAEALASQL
-160 GYPFIDLDAANIDR
+160 GYPYLELDAADIDR
-174 ALLAKV
+174 ALLARV
-180 PQHWLSQHSFVPVKE
+180 PPQWIAQHSFVPVRE
-195 ENGKVVVAIADP
+195 EHGQVLVAIADP
-207 LNTEGRRT
+207 LNLEARKT
-215 AEKLFGQGTTSF
+215 AEKVFGIGTVF
-227 AICTMKAIRDTLTS
+227 AISTLKAIREAVTT
-241 LKRGMVQGDG
+241 LKRGILQGG
-251 PATDEH
+251 GTATDEH

-277 IHIEPMRSVL
+277 IHIEPMRGAL
-287 RVRFRRDGML
+287 RIRFRRDGML
-297 VLYKD
+297 TLYKD
-302 FARELASPV
+302 FAKELAMPI

-336 ESAKSGSTLDMRVSF
+336 ESAKSGSALDMRVSF
-351 YVTIHGEKI
+351 YVTIYGEKI
-360 VLRLLSMKGELLDLK
+360 VLRLLSKKGELLDLHD
-375 EIGMPARMLERFIDD
+375 IGMPERMLEKFMDD

-412 LYSCVHHLNDLNTC
+412 LYSCIRHLNDLNTC

-470 LGEIRDSFSAETAI
+470 LGEIRDNFSAETAI

-508 LMNMNIEPFLIAST
+508 LMNMNIEAFLIAST
-522 VVCVLA
+522 VVCVLS

-534 ICPECSETYLPT
+534 ICPECSEPYQPT

-554 YSNADLRGAEFRTG
+554 YSNLDLRGAEFSVG
-568 RGCSKCRY
+568 RGCTKCRY

-591 NELVKDAILSK
+591 NEMVKDAILSK
-602 KTSYEIRKISTESTG
+602 KTSYEIRKISTETTG

-627 KAAAGLVS
+627 KAASGLVS
-635 LHDTVRLL
+635 LQDTVRLL
-643 PRIGKPRTIAE
+643 PRIGKPRSIVE

>member
-1 MKSVFGRRQ
+1 
-10 CGNGEPGYA
+10 
-19 REKVMESYGNAENQA
+19 MESYGVNNETD
-34 ARKYGIDDSGLE
+34 RKDGTDDSGLE
-46 IATLLVKSGHLADS
+46 IASLLVKSGYLGDS
-60 QLTYAQRVKAK
+60 QLTYAQRVKSK
-71 LLTPRTLVGV
+71 LATPRTLIGV
-81 LLELGFFSRE
+81 LLELGFFTRE
-91 QLRETLRNNIVS
+91 QLRETLRSNIVS

-125 GIQRDGENC
+125 GIQRDGENS

-160 GYPFIDLDAANIDR
+160 GFPYLDLDAASIDR
-174 ALLAKV
+174 SLLAKV
-180 PQHWLSQHSFVPVKE
+180 PQHWLAQHSFVPVKE
-195 ENGKVVVAIADP
+195 EDGQVLVAIADP
-207 LNTEGRRT
+207 LNLEGRKT
-215 AEKLFGQGTTSF
+215 AEKLFGQGTTRF
-227 AICTMKAIRDTLTS
+227 AICTMKAIRETVTS
-241 LKRGMVQGDG
+241 LKRGMIQGDG
-251 PATDEH
+251 TATDEH

-277 IHIEPMRSVL
+277 IHIEPMRAAL

-297 VLYKD
+297 TLYKD
-302 FARELASPV
+302 FAKELALPI

-336 ESAKSGSTLDMRVSF
+336 ESAKSGATLDMRVSF
-351 YVTIHGEKI
+351 YITIHGEKI
-360 VLRLLSMKGELLDLK
+360 VLRLLSMKGELLDLR
-375 EIGMPARMLERFIDD
+375 EIGMSARMLERFIDD
-390 ALDTPSGVLIVTGP
+390 ALDTPSGVLIITGP

-412 LYSCVHHLNDLNTC
+412 LYSCVQHLNDLNTS

-438 EGIAQCSIN
+438 EGVAQCSIN
-447 QKIGVTFEETL
+447 QKIGVTFDETL

-470 LGEIRDSFSAETAI
+470 MGEMRDSFSAETAI

-508 LMNMNIEPFLIAST
+508 LMNMNIEAFLIAST
-522 VVCVLA
+522 VVCVVA

-534 ICPECSETYLPT
+534 ICPECSEPYTPT

-554 YSNADLRGAEFRTG
+554 YSNADLRGAEFRSG
-568 RGCSKCRY
+568 RGCAKCRY

-602 KTSYEIRKISTESTG
+602 KTSYEIRKISTETTG

-627 KAAAGLVS
+627 KAARGEVS

-643 PRIGKPRTIAE
+643 PRIGKPRPIAE

>member
-1 MKSVFGRRQ
+1 MSMRSDPGAANESVRQ
-10 CGNGEPGYA
+10 THQ
-19 REKVMESYGNAENQA
+19 EKRMRSEGVDSSGTE
-34 ARKYGIDDSGLE
+34 RKEGMSDSGLE
-46 IATLLVKSGHLADS
+46 IATMLIRSGHLGEE
-60 QLTYAQRVKAK
+60 QLGYAQRVKSK
-71 LLTPRTLVGV
+71 LLTPRTLIAVM
-81 LLELGFFSRE
+81 LELGFFSKE
-91 QLRETLRNNIVS
+91 QLRETLRSNIVA

-117 PAELQAAL
+117 QTELQAAL
-125 GIQRDGENC
+125 GIQREGEHG

-142 EQRFIEEY
+142 EQRFIEDY

-160 GYPFIDLDAANIDR
+160 GYPYLDLEPADIDR
-174 ALLAKV
+174 SLLAKV
-180 PQHWLSQHSFVPVKE
+180 PPHWIAQHTFIPIKE
-195 ENGKVVVAIADP
+195 ENGRTLVAIADP
-207 LNTEGRRT
+207 LNIEGRKT
-215 AEKLFGQGTTSF
+215 AEKLFGSGTTF
-227 AICTMKAIRDTLTS
+227 AIATMKGIKEAFNS
-241 LKRGMVQGDG
+241 LKRGVLQGDTT
-251 PATDEH
+251 ATDEH

-269 ALKEGASD
+269 ALKECASD

-297 VLYKD
+297 TLYKD
-302 FARELASPV
+302 FSKELALPV

-351 YVTIHGEKI
+351 YVTIYGEKI
-360 VLRLLSMKGELLDLK
+360 VLRLLSKKGELLDLK
-375 EIGMPARMLERFIDD
+375 EIGMPARMLDRFIDD
-390 ALDTPSGVLIVTGP
+390 AVDTPSGVMIVTGP

-412 LYSCVHHLNDLNTC
+412 LYSCVHHLNNLNTC

-447 QKIGVTFEETL
+447 SKIGVTFEETL

-470 LGEIRDSFSAETAI
+470 LGEIRDNFSAEIAI

-522 VVCVLA
+522 VVCVLS

-534 ICPECSETYLPT
+534 ICPDCSEPYLPT

-554 YSNADLRGAEFRTG
+554 YSNQELRGAEFRIG

-586 EMLIL
+586 EMLLL

-617 MVTLLESGLC
+617 MVTLLESGLS
-627 KAAAGLVS
+627 KAARGMVS
-635 LHDTVRLL
+635 LQDAVRLL
-643 PRIGKPRTIAE
+643 PRIGKPRPIAE

>member
-1 MKSVFGRRQ
+1 MQSAGADGSKID
-10 CGNGEPGYA
+10 
-19 REKVMESYGNAENQA
+19 
-34 ARKYGIDDSGLE
+34 RKDGMSDSGLE
-46 IATLLVKSGHLADS
+46 IATMLVKSGYLAKE
-60 QLTYAQRVKAK
+60 QLSYAQRVKGK
-71 LLTPRTLVGV
+71 LGSPRTLTAVM
-81 LLELGFFSRE
+81 LELGFFTKE
-91 QLRETLRNNIVS
+91 QLRETLRNHIVS

-117 PAELQAAL
+117 QSELQAAL
-125 GIQRDGENC
+125 GLQREGDNC

-150 TLAEVLAFQL
+150 TLAEVVAFQL
-160 GYPFIDLDAANIDR
+160 GYRYIDVDPADIDR
-174 ALLAKV
+174 SLLGRV
-180 PQHWLSQHSFVPVKE
+180 PPHWIGQHCFIPIKE
-195 ENGKVVVAIADP
+195 EDGKVLVAIADP
-207 LNTEGRRT
+207 LNVEARKT
-215 AEKLFGQGTTSF
+215 AEKLFGTETIF
-227 AICTMKAIRDTLTS
+227 AIATLKGIREAFST
-241 LKRGMVQGDG
+241 LKRGISQGDG
-251 PATDEH
+251 PAIDEH

-269 ALKEGASD
+269 ALKDRASD
-277 IHIEPMRSVL
+277 IHIEPMRSAL

-297 VLYKD
+297 TLYKD
-302 FARELASPV
+302 FAKELAMPI

-336 ESAKSGSTLDMRVSF
+336 ESAKSGVTLDMRVSF
-351 YVTIHGEKI
+351 YVTIYGEKI
-360 VLRLLSMKGELLDLK
+360 VLRLLSKKGELLDLK
-375 EIGMPARMLERFIDD
+375 DIGMPARMLERFMDD
-390 ALDTPSGVLIVTGP
+390 AVDTPSGVVIVTGP

-412 LYSCVHHLNDLNTC
+412 LYSCIHHLNDLNTS

-470 LGEIRDSFSAETAI
+470 LGEIRDNFSADTAI
-484 QAALTGHKVLTTF
+484 QAALTGHKVFTTF
-497 HTEDSVGGLLR
+497 HTEDAVGGLLR
-508 LMNMNIEPFLIAST
+508 LMNMNIEAFLIAST

-534 ICPECSETYLPT
+534 ICPECTESYLPT
-546 PTELRRIG
+546 PSELRRIG
-554 YSNADLRGAEFRTG
+554 YSNADLRGAEFKIG

-586 EMLIL
+586 EMLLL

-627 KAAAGLVS
+627 KAARGMVS
-635 LHDTVRLL
+635 LQDAVRLL
-643 PRIGKPRTIAE
+643 PRIGKPRPIVE

>member
-1 MKSVFGRRQ
+1 
-10 CGNGEPGYA
+10 
-19 REKVMESYGNAENQA
+19 MESVVTKGEGTD
-34 ARKYGIDDSGLE
+34 RKEGMSDSGLE
-46 IATLLVKSGHLADS
+46 IATMLVKSGQLAED
-60 QLTYAQRVKAK
+60 QLNYAQRVKGK
-71 LLTPRTLVGV
+71 LVTPRTLIAVM
-81 LLELGFFSRE
+81 LELGFFTKE
-91 QLRETLRNNIVS
+91 ELRETLRNNIVS

-125 GIQRDGENC
+125 GIQREGEHG

-150 TLAEVLAFQL
+150 TLAESLAFQL
-160 GYPFIDLDAANIDR
+160 GYPYLDLDPDDIDR
-174 ALLAKV
+174 ALLARV
-180 PQHWLSQHSFVPVKE
+180 PPHWISQHSFIPVKE
-195 ENGKVVVAIADP
+195 DKGKVLVAIADP
-207 LNTEGRRT
+207 LNMEGRKT
-215 AEKLFGQGTTSF
+215 AEKLFGAGTTF
-227 AICTMKAIRDTLTS
+227 AISTMKGIRDAFTL
-241 LKRGMVQGDG
+241 LKRGNLQGDG
-251 PATDEH
+251 TATDEH

-269 ALKEGASD
+269 ALRDRASD
-277 IHIEPMRSVL
+277 IHIEPMRSLL

-297 VLYKD
+297 TVYKD
-302 FARELASPV
+302 FARELAMPI

-336 ESAKSGSTLDMRVSF
+336 ESAKSGTTLDMRVSF
-351 YVTIHGEKI
+351 YVTIYGEKI
-360 VLRLLSMKGELLDLK
+360 VLRLLSKKGELLDLK
-375 EIGMPARMLERFIDD
+375 EIGMPARMLERFMDD

-412 LYSCVHHLNDLNTC
+412 LYSCVHHLNNLNTC
-426 IVTAEEPVEYVI
+426 IVTAEEPVEYII

-458 RHIVRQDPDIIV
+458 RHIVRQDPDIVV
-470 LGEIRDSFSAETAI
+470 LGEIRDNFSAETAI

-534 ICPECSETYLPT
+534 ICPECREEYVPT

-554 YSNADLRGAEFRTG
+554 YSNTELKGAEFSVG
-568 RGCSKCRY
+568 RGCPKCRY

-602 KTSYEIRKISTESTG
+602 KTSYEVRKISTESTG

-627 KAAAGLVS
+627 KAAQGIVS
-635 LHDTVRLL
+635 LQDVVRLL
-643 PRIGKPRTIAE
+643 PRIGKPRPIAE

>member
-1 MKSVFGRRQ
+1 MHTGLSDVGDTQ
-10 CGNGEPGYA
+10 
-19 REKVMESYGNAENQA
+19 
-34 ARKYGIDDSGLE
+34 RKEGAGDSGLE
-46 IATLLVKSGHLADS
+46 LAAMLVKCGLLADE
-60 QLTYAQRVKAK
+60 QLKYAQRVKRK
-71 LLTPRTLVGV
+71 LPTPRTLIAVM
-81 LLELGFFSRE
+81 LDLNFFSRE
-91 QLRETLRNNIVS
+91 QLRETLRSNIVA

-125 GIQRDGENC
+125 GMQHEGDNC

-142 EQRFIEEY
+142 EQRFIQEY
-150 TLAEVLAFQL
+150 TLAEALASQL
-160 GYPFIDLDAANIDR
+160 GYPYIELEPSDIDR
-174 ALLAKV
+174 ALLARV
-180 PQHWLSQHSFVPVKE
+180 PPQWIAQHSFIPVRE
-195 ENGKVVVAIADP
+195 EHGQVLVAIADP
-207 LNTEGRRT
+207 LNLEGRKT
-215 AEKLFGQGTTSF
+215 AEKLFGAGTVF
-227 AICTMKAIRDTLTS
+227 AIATLKGIREVVTS
-241 LKRGMVQGDG
+241 LKRGILQGSAT
-251 PATDEH
+251 ATDEH

-269 ALKEGASD
+269 ALKDGASD
-277 IHIEPMRSVL
+277 IHIEPLRGSL

-297 VLYKD
+297 TLYKD
-302 FARELASPV
+302 LAKELAMPI

-336 ESAKSGSTLDMRVSF
+336 ESAKSGSSLDMRVSF
-351 YVTIHGEKI
+351 YVTIYGEKI
-360 VLRLLSMKGELLDLK
+360 VLRLLSKKGELLDLN
-375 EIGMPARMLERFIDD
+375 EIGMPARMLEKFIDD

-412 LYSCVHHLNDLNTC
+412 LYSCVRHMNDLNTS

-447 QKIGVTFEETL
+447 PKIGVTFEETL

-470 LGEIRDSFSAETAI
+470 LGEIRDNFSAETAI

-508 LMNMNIEPFLIAST
+508 LMNMNIEAFLIAST
-522 VVCVLA
+522 VVCVLS

-534 ICPECSETYLPT
+534 ICPECIEPYLPT

-554 YSNADLRGAEFRTG
+554 YSNLDLRGAEFSIG
-568 RGCSKCRY
+568 RGCPKCRF

-591 NELVKDAILSK
+591 NEMVKDAILSK
-602 KTSYEIRKISTESTG
+602 KTSYEIRKVSTETTG

-627 KAAAGLVS
+627 KAASGLVS
-635 LHDTVRLL
+635 LQDAVRQL
-643 PRIGKPRTIAE
+643 PRLGKPRPIAE

>member
-1 MKSVFGRRQ
+1 MQTDSADGS
-10 CGNGEPGYA
+10 
-19 REKVMESYGNAENQA
+19 MTD
-34 ARKYGIDDSGLE
+34 RKDGASDSGLE
-46 IATLLVKSGHLADS
+46 LAAMLVKCGLLADD
-60 QLTYAQRVKAK
+60 QLTYAQRVKTK
-71 LLTPRTLVGV
+71 LPAPRTLIAVM
-81 LLELGFFSRE
+81 LELNFFTRE

-125 GIQRDGENC
+125 GIQREGDNC

-142 EQRFIEEY
+142 EQRFIQEY
-150 TLAEVLAFQL
+150 TLAEALASQL
-160 GYPFIDLDAANIDR
+160 GYPYLELDAADIDR
-174 ALLAKV
+174 ALLARV
-180 PQHWLSQHSFVPVKE
+180 PPQWIAQHSFVPVKE
-195 ENGKVVVAIADP
+195 EHGQVLVAIADP
-207 LNTEGRRT
+207 LNMEGRKT
-215 AEKLFGQGTTSF
+215 AEKLFGAGTTF
-227 AICTMKAIRDTLTS
+227 AIVTLKAIREAVST
-241 LKRGMVQGDG
+241 LKRGVIHGDST
-251 PATDEH
+251 ATDEH

-269 ALKEGASD
+269 ALKDGASD
-277 IHIEPMRSVL
+277 IHIEPMRGAL
-287 RVRFRRDGML
+287 RIRFRRDGML
-297 VLYKD
+297 SLYKD
-302 FARELASPV
+302 FAKELSLPI

-336 ESAKSGSTLDMRVSF
+336 ESAKSGATLDMRVSF
-351 YVTIHGEKI
+351 YVTIYGEKI
-360 VLRLLSMKGELLDLK
+360 VLRLLSKKGELLDLK
-375 EIGMPARMLERFIDD
+375 EIGMPARMLEKFMDD

-412 LYSCVHHLNDLNTC
+412 LYSCIRHLNDLNTS

-447 QKIGVTFEETL
+447 HKIGVTFEETL

-470 LGEIRDSFSAETAI
+470 LGEMRDNFSAETAI

-508 LMNMNIEPFLIAST
+508 LMNMNIEAFLIAST
-522 VVCVLA
+522 VVCVLS

-534 ICPECSETYLPT
+534 ICPECTEPYLPT

-554 YSNADLRGAEFRTG
+554 YSNVDLRGAEFSIG

-602 KTSYEIRKISTESTG
+602 KTSYEIRKISTETTG

-627 KAAAGLVS
+627 KAASGLVS
-635 LHDTVRLL
+635 LQDTVRLL
-643 PRIGKPRTIAE
+643 PRIGKPRSITE

>member
-1 MKSVFGRRQ
+1 MHTDMIDGSRVD
-10 CGNGEPGYA
+10 
-19 REKVMESYGNAENQA
+19 
-34 ARKYGIDDSGLE
+34 RKEGTSDSGMEL
-46 IATLLVKSGHLADS
+46 AGVLVKCGLLAED
-60 QLTYAQRVKAK
+60 QLRYAQRVKRK
-71 LLTPRTLVGV
+71 LPVNRTLTAVM
-81 LLELGFFSRE
+81 LELKYFSRE
-91 QLRETLRNNIVS
+91 QLRDALRNNIVS
-103 VKLGALL
+103 VKLGSLL

-117 PAELQAAL
+117 HTELQAAL
-125 GIQRDGENC
+125 GLQREGDNL

-150 TLAEVLAFQL
+150 TLAEALASQL
-160 GYPFIDLDAANIDR
+160 GYPYLELESADVDR
-174 ALLAKV
+174 NLLSKV
-180 PQHWLSQHSFVPVKE
+180 PPQWIAQHSFLPVKE
-195 ENGKVVVAIADP
+195 ERGRVLVAIADP
-207 LNTEGRRT
+207 LDLEARKT
-215 AEKLFGQGTTSF
+215 AEKLFGAGTNF
-227 AICTMKAIRDTLTS
+227 AISTLKGIREVVSS
-241 LKRGMVQGDG
+241 LKRGVLQGAT
-251 PATDEH
+251 ATDEH
-257 TVTGIVNSIFEE
+257 TVTGIVNAIFEE
-269 ALKEGASD
+269 AVKDQASD
-277 IHIEPMRSVL
+277 IHIEPMRGTL

-302 FARELASPV
+302 LAKELALPIA
-311 SSRIKVMAEA
+311 SRIKVMAEA

-336 ESAKSGSTLDMRVSF
+336 ESAKTGQVLDMRVSF
-351 YVTIHGEKI
+351 YVTIYGEKI
-360 VLRLLSMKGELLDLK
+360 VLRLLSKKGELLDLN
-375 EIGMPARMLERFIDD
+375 EIGMAGRMLEKFVDD

-412 LYSCVHHLNDLNTC
+412 LYSCVRHLNNLNTS

-447 QKIGVTFEETL
+447 QKIGLTFDETL

-522 VVCVLA
+522 VVSVVS

-534 ICPECSETYLPT
+534 ICPECVEPYQPT

-554 YSNADLRGAEFRTG
+554 YSIADLKGAEFSIG
-568 RGCSKCRY
+568 QGCPKCRY

-586 EMLIL
+586 EVLIL
-591 NELVKDAILSK
+591 NEMVKDAILSK
-602 KTSYEIRKISTESTG
+602 KTSYEIRKISTETTG
-617 MVTLLESGLC
+617 MVTLLESGLW

-635 LHDTVRLL
+635 LQDTVRLL
-643 PRIGKPRTIAE
+643 PRIGRPRPVAE

>member
-1 MKSVFGRRQ
+1 
-10 CGNGEPGYA
+10 
-19 REKVMESYGNAENQA
+19 MESCNYQNET
-34 ARKYGIDDSGLE
+34 ARKDGVVDSGLE
-46 IATLLVKSGHLADS
+46 IASLMVKSGHLAEQ
-60 QLTYAQRVKAK
+60 QLSYAQRVKGK
-71 LLTPRTLVGV
+71 LVTPRTLIAV

-125 GIQRDGENC
+125 GIQRDGDNG

-150 TLAEVLAFQL
+150 TLAEALAFQL
-160 GYPFIDLDAANIDR
+160 GFPFIDLDAADIDR
-174 ALLAKV
+174 SLLAKV
-180 PQHWLSQHSFVPVKE
+180 PQHWLSQHNFVPVKE
-195 ENGKVVVAIADP
+195 EGGRVTVAIADP
-207 LNTEGRRT
+207 LNMEGRKT
-215 AEKLFGQGTTSF
+215 AEKLFGPNTVF
-227 AICTMKAIRDTLTS
+227 AICTMKAIRDAFTL
-241 LKRGMVQGDG
+241 LKRGIIQGDG
-251 PATDEH
+251 TATDEH

-277 IHIEPMRSVL
+277 IHIEPMRGVL

-297 VLYKD
+297 ILYKD
-302 FARELASPV
+302 FAKELALPL

-336 ESAKSGSTLDMRVSF
+336 ESAKTGATLDMRVSF
-351 YVTIHGEKI
+351 YITIHGEKI

-390 ALDTPSGVLIVTGP
+390 AVDTPSGVLIVTGP

-412 LYSCVHHLNDLNTC
+412 LYSCVQHLNELSTS

-458 RHIVRQDPDIIV
+458 RHIVRQGPDIIV
-470 LGEIRDSFSAETAI
+470 LGEIRDNFSAEIAI

-508 LMNMNIEPFLIAST
+508 LMNMEIEAFLIAST

-534 ICPECSETYLPT
+534 VCPECAEPYLPN

-554 YSNADLRGAEFRTG
+554 YSNADLRGAEFKVG

-602 KTSYEIRKISTESTG
+602 KTSYEIRKISTETTG

-627 KAAAGLVS
+627 KAARGEVS
-635 LHDTVRLL
+635 LHDAVRLL
-643 PRIGKPRTIAE
+643 PRIGKPRPIAE

>member
-1 MKSVFGRRQ
+1 MKSVCGWAVHKGWRRLQ
-10 CGNGEPGYA
+10 A
-19 REKVMESYGNAENQA
+19 REKGMERYGNDSMDV
-34 ARKYGIDDSGLE
+34 RKEGVDGSGLE
-46 IATLLVKSGHLADS
+46 IATLLVKSGYLAES
-60 QLTYAQRVKAK
+60 QLSYAQRVKSK
-71 LLTPRTLVGV
+71 LVSPRTLVGV
-81 LLELGFFSRE
+81 LLELGFFSKE
-91 QLRETLRNNIVS
+91 QLRETLRSNMVS

-125 GIQRDGENC
+125 GIQRDGENL
-134 KMLGEILV
+134 KLLGEILV

-160 GYPFIDLDAANIDR
+160 GYPYLDLDAATIDR
-174 ALLAKV
+174 CLMSKV
-180 PQHWLSQHSFVPVKE
+180 PPHWLAQHCFVPVRE
-195 ENGKVVVAIADP
+195 ENGQVLVAIADP
-207 LNTEGRRT
+207 LNMEGRKT
-215 AEKLFGQGTTSF
+215 AEKLFGQGTVF
-227 AICTMKAIRDTLTS
+227 AISTMKGIRDAVTS

-251 PATDEH
+251 TATDEH

-277 IHIEPMRSVL
+277 IHIEPMRGAL

-297 VLYKD
+297 ILYKD
-302 FARELASPV
+302 FAKELALPV

-336 ESAKSGSTLDMRVSF
+336 ESAKSGAVLDMRVSF
-351 YVTIHGEKI
+351 YITIHGEKI

-375 EIGMPARMLERFIDD
+375 EIGMPGRMLERFMDD

-412 LYSCVHHLNDLNTC
+412 LYSCVQHLNDLSAS
-426 IVTAEEPVEYVI
+426 IVTVEEPVEYVI

-508 LMNMNIEPFLIAST
+508 LMNMNIEAFLIAST

-534 ICPECSETYLPT
+534 VCPECSEPYLPT

-554 YSNADLRGAEFRTG
+554 YSNSDLRGADFKSG
-568 RGCSKCRY
+568 RGCAKCRY

-627 KAAAGLVS
+627 KAARGEVS
-635 LHDTVRLL
+635 LLDTVRLL
-643 PRIGKPRTIAE
+643 PRIGKPRPIAE